1 MSAIERNTWRPLGLD
16 PSAVETEV
24 RVRLGTILL
33 RNGALTPE
41 QLEEALT
48 SMSRTGER
56 LGETLVRLGWLT
68 ERDVAQA
75 LAEQYGLDYID
86 LRLARPES
94 SALALLPAITAAA
107 LSALPVRLLGNGRV
121 LVAVSDPTDIVALD
135 RLCCEIPGA
144 VALAVAERSAIR
156 DHLDAVLRTRNDH
169 GFGEHAPGSDPGT
182 CPAP

>member
-1 MSAIERNTWRPLGLD
+1 M
-16 PSAVETEV
+16 
-24 RVRLGTILL
+24 RLGTILL

-48 SMSRTGER
+48 GMSRTGER

-86 LRLARPES
+86 LRAARLEQ
-94 SALALLPAITAAA
+94 SALALLPAMAAAA
-107 LSALPVRLLGNGRV
+107 LSALPVRLFADDRV

-135 RLCCEIPGA
+135 KVCCEIPGA
-144 VALAVAERSAIR
+144 VVFAVAERSAITE
-156 DHLDAVLRTRNDH
+156 HLDAAVDARDGQARATH
-169 GFGEHAPGSDPGT
+169 VPGV
-182 CPAP
+182 